1 MQSNK
6 KKAGGSAE
14 EALAHHVC
22 EKAKL
27 ILNETFASIRSRTIK
42 PKQLDH
48 IQCQFGSLKILEQFF
63 NEFLSLKCFE
73 SIAPSISFS
82 ALEREL
88 STYKEFKQKKKK
100 VLHFAHIALAVSRS
114 EYIKYCVNY
123 KVVINCY
130 CYY

>member
-27 ILNETFASIRSRTIK
+27 ILNETFASIHSRTIK